1 MSKAPGSKRPTK
13 KLDEADVKGFLD
25 HEVITPSHTLRNF
38 ARKMD
43 SADDGMGGIDFDA
56 VERAEAALAELS
68 SEFDSWM
75 DMEVARL
82 VAARDDAAQGLTA
95 PVRAAIYTASHDIK
109 GEAATF
115 GYPLAGQIADSL
127 CGLLDGIPDTS
138 RVPVSLVLQH
148 VDAIRAI
155 VRESAKG
162 DNHPIAL
169 ALRDRLV
176 SVTADAL
183 IALTGSPPIAPR

>member
-1 MSKAPGSKRPTK
+1 MSKSTGTKRPTK

-38 ARKMD
+38 ARKVD
-43 SADDGMGGIDFDA
+43 AGDDGLGGIDFEA
-56 VERAEAALAELS
+56 IERAEAALAELS

-82 VAARDDAAQGLTA
+82 VAARDQAALAFTT
-95 PVRAAIYTASHDIK
+95 PVRALVYSASHDIK

-115 GYPLAGQIADSL
+115 GYPIVGQIADSL
-127 CGLLDGIPDTS
+127 CGLLDGITELD

-155 VRESAKG
+155 VREVAKG
-162 DNHPIAL
+162 DHHPVAV

-176 SVTADAL
+176 SVTTDAL
-183 IALTGSPPIAPR
+183 VALTGSPPLAPG

>member
-1 MSKAPGSKRPTK
+1 MSKSPGAKRPTK

-43 SADDGMGGIDFDA
+43 TGDDSSGGIDFDA
-56 VERAEAALAELS
+56 IERAEAALAELS

-82 VAARDDAAQGLTA
+82 VAARDDAANGMTA
-95 PVRAAIYTASHDIK
+95 AIRAAVYTASHDIK

-115 GYPLAGQIADSL
+115 GYPLAGHIADSL
-127 CGLLDGIPDTS
+127 CGLLDGIPETD

-176 SVTADAL
+176 SVTSDAL
-183 IALTGSPPIAPR
+183 VALTGSPPLAPS